1 MRDFAYFD
9 SSLISLETSASDDSA
24 LDDELEQKRNSF
36 SGYVPRLYTRISP
49 NPNWLMR
56 ESPPSAHAPAYA
68 AGKVVKE
75 ELPITLEPCS

>member
-24 LDDELEQKRNSF
+24 LDDEPEQRRNSF

-49 NPNWLMR
+49 NPNRLTR